1 MPSNVQSSRAIQL
14 ESAPTLSGTSKADAA
29 SSAGQLIQQMP
40 TFGNQFLQGMKI
52 GYTGVKMTLG
62 PFLAYRGA
70 KIEKDILGL
79 QADLLEMQIQSI
91 QTQADDVMRAG
102 HQQSAE
108 VSYQAGHA
116 KSSAR
121 ASMGAS
127 GVRVGAAGSSAEVL
141 SSIDIVKDMQRSQIM
156 ANAVAQ
162 SWGYRRQAVNV
173 QNQLLAVES
182 ARRNVSPWAA
192 AITTHLSDVMS
203 SMEMGGD
210 MFGGGQGGGLSGET
224 FKNAG
229 SFFSNMFSGG

>member
-1 MPSNVQSSRAIQL
+1 MPSNVNSPRAVQL

-29 SSAGQLIQQMP
+29 SAMGQMIQEMP
-40 TFGNQFLQGMKI
+40 SFGSEFVQGMKL
-52 GYTGVKMTLG
+52 GYAGTKMTIA

-70 KIEKDILGL
+70 KIEKEILGL
-79 QADLLEMQIQSI
+79 QADLLEMQVQSI

-102 HQQSAE
+102 HQASAA
-108 VSYQAGHA
+108 VSYQAGQA

-127 GVRVGAAGSSAEVL
+127 GVRVNAAGSSAEAL
-141 SSIDIVKDMQRSQIM
+141 SSIDIVKDMQRNQIM

-162 SWGYRRQAVNV
+162 SWGYRRQAVQV
-173 QNQLLAVES
+173 QNQALAVRS
-182 ARRNVSPWAA
+182 AQKNVSPWAA
-192 AITTHLSDVMS
+192 AITTHLSDVMD
-203 SMEMGGD
+203 SMSMVGD